1 LSRAT
6 LAGSGRERR
15 VVATSV
21 KLSVK
26 VLRVTDPMLPFLTGN
41 PVARTLLLAQFSVKP
56 WALDGEVVLRELRSF
71 LSTASVDDALRVLA
85 EGPTQDGAVSTLAR
99 VVVGWGTRDL
109 VTLPR
114 QAQRLRDNFPMAEV
128 EMYRGSGHFPYW
140 DAPEQAVRTILRA
153 TSARPAPAPVG

>member
-26 VLRVTDPMLPFLTGN
+26 VLRVTDPMLRFLTGN

-71 LSTASVDDALRVLA
+71 LSQPRSTTCRESWPKVPPKTAR
-85 EGPTQDGAVSTLAR
+85 
-99 VVVGWGTRDL
+99 
-109 VTLPR
+109 
-114 QAQRLRDNFPMAEV
+114 
-128 EMYRGSGHFPYW
+128 
-140 DAPEQAVRTILRA
+140 
-153 TSARPAPAPVG
+153 